1 MPDLEWYYVS
11 HVIPDD
17 IPNQTM
23 PFEVQVLGKHGE
35 AEAVGYID
43 VTYDSLAIN
52 GKSIPS
58 AVIEAVKRYPLGF
71 GDYVDSAGKRLD
83 LWGNPLPGQPET
95 DRETLASILVETAVR
110 LITMP
115 SPCRRRAIARL
126 RAVVTSY
133 GETHAAQRAQ
143 SMLNSLG

>member
-83 LWGNPLPGQPET
+83 LGAIRYRDN
-95 DRETLASILVETAVR
+95 RKRIAKR
-110 LITMP
+110 
-115 SPCRRRAIARL
+115 SPVYSSR
-126 RAVVTSY
+126 
-133 GETHAAQRAQ
+133 QRF
-143 SMLNSLG
+143 G